1 MSSPLSEIEGETIR
15 RSQQVRLGCNRDPEY
30 VSQTGKAHAERSAD
44 RYLNRRALVEMH
56 RKVVKRGKRSSVFR
70 FILAKDDK
78 DKIAGW
84 KQDLVRILQVFN
96 VRLIESTGN
105 SRT

>member
-1 MSSPLSEIEGETIR
+1 
-15 RSQQVRLGCNRDPEY
+15 
-30 VSQTGKAHAERSAD
+30 VSQTGGAQAERSAD
-44 RYLNRRALVEMH
+44 RYFNRRALVEMQ
-56 RKVVKRGKRSSVFR
+56 RKVVKRGKRGTVFR

-96 VRLIESTGN
+96 VRSIDSAGN
-105 SRT
+105 PRT

>member
-1 MSSPLSEIEGETIR
+1 MSSALPEIEGETIR
-15 RSQQVRLGCNRDPEY
+15 RSQPVRPRRNREPER
-30 VSQTGKAHAERSAD
+30 VSQTSDVHAERSAD
-44 RYLNRRALVEMH
+44 RCLNRRALVEMQM
-56 RKVVKRGKRSSVFR
+56 KVVKRGKRSGVVR

-96 VRLIESTGN
+96 VRSVGSVGN
-105 SRT
+105 SQA

>member
-1 MSSPLSEIEGETIR
+1 MQRKVAKRGR
-15 RSQQVRLGCNRDPEY
+15 
-30 VSQTGKAHAERSAD
+30 
-44 RYLNRRALVEMH
+44 RRA
-56 RKVVKRGKRSSVFR
+56 VFR

-96 VRLIESTGN
+96 VRSLDSTWEF
-105 SRT
+105 